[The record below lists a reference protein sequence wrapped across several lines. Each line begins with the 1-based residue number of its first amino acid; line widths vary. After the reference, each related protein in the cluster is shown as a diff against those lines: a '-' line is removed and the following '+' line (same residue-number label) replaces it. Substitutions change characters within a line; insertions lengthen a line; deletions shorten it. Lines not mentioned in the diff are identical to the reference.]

1 MIPIEKE
8 PDGLGNDFRHLYEHC
23 YFCDTPTKYWHI
35 KTNQPVCQGCS
46 KTHKVSELEKS
57 HPDYK
62 PKSGTQKSPFGIGS

>member
-8 PDGLGNDFRHLYEHC
+8 PDGLGNIFRHLYEHC

-35 KTNQPVCQGCS
+35 KTNQPVCQCCS

-57 HPDYK
+57 HPDL
-62 PKSGTQKSPFGIGS
+62 PKSGTQRSPFGIGS